1 MLKHQLLIAIAII
14 AFAIWIALRKRDQKN
29 SSKDDNLDNE

>member
-14 AFAIWIALRKRDQKN
+14 AFAIWVALRKRDQKK
-29 SSKDDNLDNE
+29 SDNEEDPDNE

>member
-14 AFAIWIALRKRDQKN
+14 AFAIWVALRKRDQKK
-29 SSKDDNLDNE
+29 SDNDESPDNE